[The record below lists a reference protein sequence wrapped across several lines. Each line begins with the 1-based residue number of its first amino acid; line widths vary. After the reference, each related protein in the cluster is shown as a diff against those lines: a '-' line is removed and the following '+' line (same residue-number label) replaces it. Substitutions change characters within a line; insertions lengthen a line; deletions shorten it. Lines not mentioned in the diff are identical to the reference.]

1 MNVLCTS
8 LASDSLKR
16 DRKKQKG
23 KKKKDLILAF
33 LTMRYSWV
41 TAGVDGSWEHFSSPE
56 QALVRNSDEWFLIH
70 VPKKSKRMNETVLS
84 FVKGYHARLNVCL
97 YDWMSACLNFRLYDC
112 LSVCLFVSL
121 SMYLTVYEC
130 LSISILSVCLWV
142 CQFVWLCMTVC
153 LSFYL

>member
-97 YDWMSACLNFRLYDC
+97 YDCMSACLNVRLYDC
-112 LSVCLFVSL
+112 LSICLFG
-121 SMYLTVYEC
+121 C
-130 LSISILSVCLWV
+130 LSVCV
-142 CQFVWLCMTVC
+142 SICKSINVSDCVWLSVYLPICKSIC
-153 LSFYL
+153 LSVDL